1 MLCQSFFVTADCG
14 LSIWQLPQLEVQKAL
29 VFNILCLAPSS
40 LATIVLSNYFGRLP
54 PLFFFFIIAFAA
66 SIWAA
71 AATTFDSFLAARIL
85 NGLFGN
91 AAQAGALFWI
101 QGALISRLRV
111 RSLACW

>member
-1 MLCQSFFVTADCG
+1 
-14 LSIWQLPQLEVQKAL
+14 LPQLEVQKAL

-40 LATIVLSNYFGRLP
+40 LATVVLSNYFGRLP

-71 AATTFDSFLAARIL
+71 AATSFDSFLAARIL

-101 QGALISRLRV
+101 QGAFVLGTCGSA
-111 RSLACW
+111 SACW